1 MTTACL
7 AVLNTLRGQPVRFF
21 VEIDA
26 NMCRGVEELNVAE
39 PVAQGIMAVSRC
51 MNQGVVHGGVRG
63 GLVGEK
69 VDGEL
74 AVG

>member
-1 MTTACL
+1 
-7 AVLNTLRGQPVRFF
+7 
-21 VEIDA
+21 
-26 NMCRGVEELNVAE
+26 
-39 PVAQGIMAVSRC
+39 